1 MLMYLIIMV
10 FPSRIL
16 DFLDLL
22 DTLSFFKGISTS
34 IGNIFTLKV

>member
-1 MLMYLIIMV
+1 MYLIITV

-22 DTLSFFKGISTS
+22 DSLTFFKGISTFVE
-34 IGNIFTLKV
+34 NIFTLKV